1 MKTKTLFALSVLSV
15 ISLVS
20 LTGCGSKSGGNEYAK
35 YAKYVTLGDYKNL
48 EIDRVVYTI
57 TDEDVQSEIEG
68 LLYSYAETNEISD
81 RAAQDGDIVNI
92 DYVGTVDGEEFEDGS
107 EEDCEVEIGSET
119 FIEGFEEQLVGMKNG
134 ETKDITVTFPEPY
147 DGVLDGKEA
156 IFHVTMNQIYELDMP
171 KYNDEFVQE
180 YTDSSTTDE
189 YEAAL
194 KEELQTS
201 SDEDSESMACSDA
214 LYEIMENST
223 FDGYPQEL
231 YDLTKTELETSIQD
245 MADMFGMEVS
255 ELFGDDYDIDE
266 ATAEAVNEKLI
277 VYAIADAEKLQVSD
291 EDYDSYVAENYELY
305 GYESKEEYEEDYSP
319 ESTKYDILYN
329 KVMDFLS
336 ENVTFNDILEEDFE
350 MDEDL
355 EWDIEDGDE
364 DEGED
369 LTPEEVEALE
379 NAAAAEA
386 ETSTEE
392 AQ

>member
-20 LTGCGSKSGGNEYAK
+20 LTGCGSKSGGNEYAKYAK

-291 EDYDSYVAENYELY
+291 EDYDSYVAEN
-305 GYESKEEYEEDYSP
+305 
-319 ESTKYDILYN
+319 
-329 KVMDFLS
+329 
-336 ENVTFNDILEEDFE
+336 
-350 MDEDL
+350 
-355 EWDIEDGDE
+355 
-364 DEGED
+364 
-369 LTPEEVEALE
+369 
-379 NAAAAEA
+379 
-386 ETSTEE
+386 
-392 AQ
+392 